1 MLPARPFYCPALATD
16 AMTVATTAAV
26 SVRRRCVPRV
36 ISSNPLAHAK
46 AISSAEKSPSGPMK
60 TRAD

>member
-16 AMTVATTAAV
+16 AMTVVTTAAV

-36 ISSNPLAHAK
+36 ISSNPLARAK
-46 AISSAEKSPSGPMK
+46 AISASEKS
-60 TRAD
+60 T